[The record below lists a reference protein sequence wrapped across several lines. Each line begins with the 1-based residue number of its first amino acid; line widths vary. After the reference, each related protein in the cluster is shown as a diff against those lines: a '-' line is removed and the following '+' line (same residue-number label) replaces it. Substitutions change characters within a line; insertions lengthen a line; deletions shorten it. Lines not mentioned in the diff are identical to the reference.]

1 MRPMRLL
8 HTADWHL
15 GRLFHGLH
23 LTADQAHVLDQ
34 LADLAKDA
42 EVDAVLVAGDV
53 FDRAVPPPDA
63 VRLLSE
69 ILERLVR
76 DVGTRVVLIA
86 GNHDSP
92 ERLQFCSGVLSQR
105 GLWVAGRPSVEPM
118 IVELTDD
125 AGPVRIAAVPF
136 IEPAVAREV
145 FGDEELRT
153 HHDALARAV
162 AATRDRLPADGRAV
176 LVAHAWVAGGTA
188 SESERPLTVGGAD
201 LVGAG
206 ALDGFDYVALG
217 HLHRPQRV
225 GADHL
230 RYAGSLLKY
239 SFSEADHVTSV
250 ELVEVGADG
259 IHTER
264 IPLTPRRDVRR
275 IEGTLTGLLE
285 AAADDPARDD
295 YLEATLTDPGVVRD
309 PIGRLREVYPNLLSV
324 VRPAL
329 APVGR
334 VGPSLVGER
343 RIDAVELFD
352 AFYRERRGR
361 PLDEDQRS
369 ALRDAVETVD
379 ARDREAAP

>member
-1 MRPMRLL
+1 MRLL

-34 LADLAKDA
+34 LVNLARDA

-69 ILERLVR
+69 TLERLVR
-76 DVGTRVVLIA
+76 DVGTRAILIA

-105 GLWVAGRPSVEPM
+105 GLWVAGWPSVEPT
-118 IVELTDD
+118 IVGLADD
-125 AGPVRIAAVPF
+125 DGPVRIAAVPF
-136 IEPAVAREV
+136 VEPPVAREV

-162 AATRDRLPADGRAV
+162 TSARERMPADGRSV
-176 LVAHAWVAGGTA
+176 LVAHAWVAGGTV

-201 LVGAG
+201 LVEAE
-206 ALDGFDYVALG
+206 ALAGFDYVALG
-217 HLHRPQRV
+217 HLHRPQPV

-230 RYAGSLLKY
+230 RYAGSLMKY
-239 SFSEADHVTSV
+239 SFSEADHVKSV
-250 ELVEVGADG
+250 ELVELGADG
-259 IHTER
+259 VRTER
-264 IPLTPRRDVRR
+264 IALVPRRDVRR
-275 IEGTLTGLLE
+275 IEGALSGLLE

-309 PIGRLREVYPNLLSV
+309 PIGRLREVYPNMLSV

-334 VGPSLVGER
+334 IGPSLIGER

-361 PLDEDQRS
+361 PLDDDQRA
-369 ALRDAVETVD
+369 ALRNAIEAVD